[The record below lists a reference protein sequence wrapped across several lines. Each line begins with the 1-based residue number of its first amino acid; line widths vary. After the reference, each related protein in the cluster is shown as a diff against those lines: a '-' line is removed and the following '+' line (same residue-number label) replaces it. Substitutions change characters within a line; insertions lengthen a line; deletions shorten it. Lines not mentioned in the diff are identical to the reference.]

1 VKKDKK
7 KIIYNPSV
15 IREIKAEI
23 QRLKREKIKNIN
35 KISKVIILFTN
46 Y

>member
-7 KIIYNPSV
+7 KIIYNPNV
-15 IREIKAEI
+15 IKEIRTEI